1 MAQTSKADRVRH
13 TDREFE
19 EELRNLRDLLL
30 AMAGRCEQMIARSVE
45 AVVNR
50 DEALANS
57 VVEEDHHVNKAE
69 LEVDELCLR
78 IMARRQPL
86 GPDLRLIASA
96 LKMVTDLERIG
107 DHAVNVAERAIDLT
121 RMNPAP
127 LHEHIP
133 ELGRAVSKM
142 LKDAVDAFVERDVG
156 KARQVLKDDDAVD
169 DLYVQVFREMVS
181 RMADKTQDV
190 EIAVQMQSIAKYLER
205 IGDHATNIGQHVVFL
220 VRGEDIRHP
229 ADQDPDR

>member
-1 MAQTSKADRVRH
+1 MTETNKANHVRH

-19 EELRNLRDLLL
+19 EELRSLRDLLL
-30 AMAGRCEQMIARSVE
+30 SMAGHCEQMIARSVE
-45 AVVNR
+45 AAINR
-50 DEALANS
+50 DEALARS
-57 VVEEDHHVNKAE
+57 VIEEDHQVNKAE

-86 GPDLRLIASA
+86 GPDLRLIASS

-107 DHAVNVAERAIDLT
+107 DHAVNVAERAIDLS
-121 RMNPAP
+121 RMSPTP
-127 LHEHIP
+127 LHESIP

-142 LKDAVDAFVERDVG
+142 LKNAVDAFVEKDAA
-156 KARQVLKDDDAVD
+156 KAREVLQDDDAVD
-169 DLYVQVFREMVS
+169 DLYVRVFREMVS
-181 RMADKTQDV
+181 RMANKTEDV

-229 ADQDPDR
+229 ADQGPER